1 MIRWYDH
8 LLLVDEVEALVP
20 EVVASL
26 AGEGISELVYYT
38 ADADAVV
45 AVAPYLEVIRLACS
59 QAVIELT
66 VEIIPGNP
74 D

>member
-1 MIRWYDH
+1 MA
-8 LLLVDEVEALVP
+8 DEVEALVP

-38 ADADAVV
+38 ADANAVV
-45 AVAPYLEVIRLACS
+45 AVAPYLAVIRLACS
-59 QAVIELT
+59 QAGIEIA